1 MVQKFLYIAEEIE
14 NHSVS
19 VKYINTKDNIADILT
34 KPLPYK
40 TFAKLTENWI
50 Y

>member
-1 MVQKFLYIAEEIE
+1 MVLKFLHIAEEIK

-19 VKYINTKDNIADILT
+19 IKYVNTKDNIADIFT

-40 TFAKLTENWI
+40 TFVKLTENQI